1 MNQGEEGITI
11 KKRRFRLISVSRPDS
26 SLPVRFLCLL
36 SSLSLGKNSAGVEV
50 EDDHEQMAEEPVSKK
65 AKRNW
70 SNFMEAAVSSADEI
84 GRGSIALL
92 HPTISSLGLQG
103 PRRKYRMV
111 TQFSF
116 GFNLAKT
123 NYGHTSPRAL
133 MKLFLVSTVL
143 YFTPHCDDAV

>member
-26 SLPVRFLCLL
+26 SLP
-36 SSLSLGKNSAGVEV
+36 NSAGVEV

>member
-1 MNQGEEGITI
+1 MPTKMGTPSS
-11 KKRRFRLISVSRPDS
+11 RRSTRT
-26 SLPVRFLCLL
+26 CL
-36 SSLSLGKNSAGVEV
+36 AQIQHYMV
-50 EDDHEQMAEEPVSKK
+50 
-65 AKRNW
+65 
-70 SNFMEAAVSSADEI
+70 